1 MTIFPIHALKKYIDQ
16 FVYDNNLPFKDI
28 NKKEGRAIYTVNS
41 EGIVTKGTCVVRE
54 YSNLNLTSSTIPRI
68 LLQRASTISGQ
79 NNSSFDIIVI
89 SMLYDML
96 IKEADELKYTIAF
109 EKLKKPFKAMK
120 GVTVEYVVD
129 GMSFPCIF
137 NYNGGSDNYDAILK
151 VSDILSFKYMNFAVL
166 SPKTNL

>member
-16 FVYDNNLPFKDI
+16 FVYDNNFPFKDI

-41 EGIVTKGTCVVRE
+41 EGIVIKGTCVVRE

-96 IKEADELKYTIAF
+96 INEADE
-109 EKLKKPFKAMK
+109 
-120 GVTVEYVVD
+120 
-129 GMSFPCIF
+129 
-137 NYNGGSDNYDAILK
+137 
-151 VSDILSFKYMNFAVL
+151 
-166 SPKTNL
+166 